1 MNRKA
6 LAVLL
11 LLSAAP
17 LAAEEGV
24 FEKTIPFPRER
35 LATLDFTAH
44 ECIIR
49 TVEVRNYPDED
60 DIHKARS
67 EDPKDTSWLWW
78 EFFIDNRSAG
88 KRAVKLFVEV
98 LDKNGQVV
106 KSGDRSSTVDA
117 HETDTVRLST
127 RMRTLDIVDSP
138 KVRIRA
144 EIRPK

>member
-1 MNRKA
+1 MPLDGHQYSQVAGPVRLDHLKRHLSTSEGPRRA
-6 LAVLL
+6 LN
-11 LLSAAP
+11 
-17 LAAEEGV
+17 G
-24 FEKTIPFPRER
+24 
-35 LATLDFTAH
+35 
-44 ECIIR
+44 IIR

-60 DIHKARS
+60 DIHKART
-67 EDPKDTSWLWW
+67 EDPKDNSWLWW

-88 KRAVKLFVEV
+88 KREIKLFVEI

-106 KSGDRSSTVDA
+106 KSGDRSSSIDA

-127 RMRTLDIVDSP
+127 RLRTLDIVDSP

>member
-1 MNRKA
+1 MNRLIVA
-6 LAVLL
+6 AALL
-11 LLSAAP
+11 LAAAP

-35 LATLDFTAH
+35 LATLDFKAH
-44 ECIIR
+44 DCIIR

-60 DIHKARS
+60 DIHKARN

-88 KRAVKLFVEV
+88 NRAIKLFVEI

-117 HETDTVRLST
+117 HETDSVRLST